1 VREESV
7 ANRSPLIGSQRWIPV
22 DVAWLEASDAERVPL
37 GMSTGEVLVE
47 DRARGVGRLR
57 AVGA

>member
-1 VREESV
+1 M
-7 ANRSPLIGSQRWIPV
+7 IGSQRWIPV

-37 GMSTGEVLVE
+37 GMSTGDVPVE